1 MDLPAAPRQTSAV
14 TGAPPT
20 RYARSPDGI
29 HVAYQEMGQ
38 GEDVLL
44 LNYPTVPIDLM
55 WDEPLFAR
63 ALRRLAGSHHLVT
76 ADLHS
81 WGSSDVPGPPIPA
94 LQAWMDD
101 VGAVLDAAG
110 STRSSIVVLGD
121 VAKPAL
127 LFAATYPERV
137 ARLVLVNPSVGI
149 VAGEDFPL
157 GFSREDVERML
168 EYFCAG
174 IGHGPVAKAL
184 APTRADETL
193 YLQWATRAE
202 RLSLR
207 PGSAPFYAARFMLDS
222 ARGVLASVKCPCLIL
237 HRTTYLYCPIEHSRH
252 LAKRLPD
259 AQLVELPGDDYL
271 WCSGDVDAL
280 FDEVISF
287 VSGSRQTLG
296 SHDRALA
303 TILFTDIVESTGRA
317 SALGDATWRRVL
329 ESYERTVASHVESFR
344 GRLVKSTG
352 DGSLASFDGP
362 ARAIHCA
369 SAIAQSVGGLG
380 LDIRAGLHTGEVEL
394 MNGDLG
400 GIAVHIAARVMA
412 HARPGEVVVSASV
425 PPLVVG
431 SGIEF
436 LERGEHQLKGVPGDW
451 KLFAVGS

>member
-1 MDLPAAPRQTSAV
+1 M
-14 TGAPPT
+14 
-20 RYARSPDGI
+20 
-29 HVAYQEMGQ
+29 AYQETGQ

-44 LNYPTVPIDLM
+44 LSYPTTPIDLM

-63 ALRRLAGSHHLVT
+63 GLRRLAASHHLIT

-94 LQAWMDD
+94 LQSWMDD
-101 VGAVLDAAG
+101 VGVVLDAAG
-110 STRSSIVVLGD
+110 STRASIVVLGD

-137 ARLVLVNPSVGI
+137 SRLVLANPSVGI

-157 GFSREDVERML
+157 GFSREEVERML
-168 EYFCAG
+168 EYFCSG
-174 IGHGPVAKAL
+174 IGHGPVARAL
-184 APTRADETL
+184 APSRANEGL

-207 PGSAPFYAARFMLDS
+207 PASVRFYAPRFMLDS
-222 ARGVLASVKCPCLIL
+222 VRGVLTSVKCPCLVL
-237 HRTTYLYCPIEHSRH
+237 HRTTYVYCPIEHSRY
-252 LAKRLPD
+252 LAERLPD

-280 FDEVISF
+280 FDQIITF
-287 VSGSRQTLG
+287 LSGGRQAPG

-303 TILFTDIVESTGRA
+303 TILFTDIVESTQRA
-317 SALGDATWRRVL
+317 SAMGDAAWRRVL
-329 ESYERTVASHVESFR
+329 ESYEHTVASHVESFR

-380 LDIRAGLHTGEVEL
+380 LDIRAGIHTGEVEL

-400 GIAVHIAARVMA
+400 GIAVHIAARVTT
-412 HARPGEVVVSASV
+412 HAGPGEVVVSASV

-436 LERGEHQLKGVPGDW
+436 LERGEHELRGVPGDW
-451 KLFAVGS
+451 KLFAVGN